1 MGEAKDYLL
10 KVGKNIKKHRL
21 AAKIKQVDLAYACN
35 FDKQTLYKI
44 ETGKVNLTLKTLL
57 KLSTSLNVSVKDLVD
72 VQ

>member
-1 MGEAKDYLL
+1 MAEAKDYLL

-21 AAKIKQVDLAYACN
+21 SAKVKQVDLAYACN
-35 FDKQTLYKI
+35 FDKQTLYRI

-57 KLSTSLNVSVKDLVD
+57 KLSSALKIPVRELVD